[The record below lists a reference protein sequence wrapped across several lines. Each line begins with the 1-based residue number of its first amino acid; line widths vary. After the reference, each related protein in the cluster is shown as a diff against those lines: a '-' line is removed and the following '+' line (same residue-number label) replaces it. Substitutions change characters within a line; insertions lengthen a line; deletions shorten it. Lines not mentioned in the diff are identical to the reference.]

1 MDEQIIENDPSFM
14 LYDRRVARELRQGNR
29 DVVNRISQDEWERL
43 ISIANVLHCENPKKI
58 EAESG

>member
-1 MDEQIIENDPSFM
+1 M
-14 LYDRRVARELRQGNR
+14 LYDGGVARELRQGNR

-58 EAESG
+58 EEESG